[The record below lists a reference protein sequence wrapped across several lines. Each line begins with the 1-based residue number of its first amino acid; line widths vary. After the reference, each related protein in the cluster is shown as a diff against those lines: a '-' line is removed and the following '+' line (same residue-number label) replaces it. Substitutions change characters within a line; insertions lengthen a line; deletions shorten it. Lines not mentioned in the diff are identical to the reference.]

1 MALAAAMTART
12 ASPTTGTRR
21 LSRPARWLL
30 WLLLVAAVG
39 SAGAQLPPQASEASV
54 RAAYVYKF
62 LAYIEWPPASLP
74 QADTPLVVGVVGA
87 DDVHEEL
94 QAMVAQRT
102 VAGRA
107 VRTRRVAEAE
117 VPDDVHA
124 LFVGRG
130 TRDPAR
136 LVERLRGKP
145 VLVVTERASG
155 LDAGGMINLVP
166 VDGRI
171 RFEAS
176 QVAAERA
183 GLRLGARLLAVADR
197 VVTR

>member
-1 MALAAAMTART
+1 MSVRRAVHPGAAA
-12 ASPTTGTRR
+12 RR
-21 LSRPARWLL
+21 PRAMPVLAML
-30 WLLLVAAVG
+30 LLLVALAVG
-39 SAGAQLPPQASEASV
+39 TAAAQLPQQASEASL

-74 QADTPLVVGVVGA
+74 SADTPIVVGVVGA

-102 VAGRA
+102 VAGRP
-107 VRTRRVAEAE
+107 VRTRRVADGE

-130 TRDPAR
+130 TREPAR
-136 LVERLRGKP
+136 LMERLRGRP

-155 LDAGGMINLVP
+155 LEAGGMINLVP
-166 VDGRI
+166 VEGRI